1 VAGQPTFGE
10 CCDDWVFDF
19 VRAIFGAY
27 DPVAHTRLIKEF
39 FLLISKKNGKSTIA
53 AGIMLTALIRNW
65 RYSAELLILAP
76 TLEIAKNA
84 WKPLVDMVRADQ
96 ELVDLLH
103 VQENFRQVTH
113 RTTGAMLKVI
123 AADTDTVGGKKA
135 AFVLVDELWIFGKR
149 DKSAAMLMEATGGL
163 VSRAEGFVIFL
174 STQSDESPAGVFK
187 EKLDLYRDIRDGV
200 IVDRKKL
207 GLIFEFPKKMAEAEA
222 YLDPDHWYITNPSLG
237 RSVSAEWIADKLA
250 EAQRG
255 DRGVLNIF
263 LAKHLNVEIGLNLR
277 ANRWA
282 GVDHWDLRA
291 DKTIDLREIIR
302 RCEIIVV
309 GIDGGGLDDLLGFAV
324 LGREA
329 NGKRL
334 LWNLAWC
341 QAGALDRRKSIAVD
355 LRRFEADGDLSVVT
369 KMEEAFEEMAQ
380 LVDQVKASGKLAGVA
395 VDPYGVKHILAALD
409 TIGISEATGISQG
422 WKMSGAIKD
431 VEIGLSDGTLTH
443 AGQPLMAWCVSN
455 AKAEARGNAIT
466 ITKQTAGAAKIDPLV
481 ATFIA
486 EALMGLNP
494 KPAVQPLHQ
503 LIIL

>member
-1 VAGQPTFGE
+1 MARQPTFGE
-10 CCDDWVFDF
+10 CCDEWVFDF
-19 VRAIFGAY
+19 VRVIFGAY
-27 DPVAHTRLIKEF
+27 DPTAHARLIKEF

-65 RYSAELLILAP
+65 RFSAELLILAP
-76 TLEIAKNA
+76 TLEVAKNA
-84 WKPLVDMVRADQ
+84 WKPLVDMVRADP
-96 ELVDLLH
+96 ELIDLLH

-135 AFVLVDELWIFGKR
+135 AFVLIDELWMFGKR

-163 VSRAEGFVIFL
+163 VSRPEGFVIFL
-174 STQSDESPAGVFK
+174 STQSDEAPAGVFK

-200 IVDRKKL
+200 IPDRKKL

-222 YLDPDHWYITNPSLG
+222 YLEPEHWYITNPSLG
-237 RSVSAEWIADKLA
+237 RSVSAEWITDKLA

-282 GVDHWDLRA
+282 AVDHWQQRA
-291 DKTIDLREIIR
+291 DTAISLAEIIR
-302 RCEIIVV
+302 RCVVIVV
-309 GIDGGGLDDLLGFAV
+309 GADGGGLDDLLGLAV
-324 LGREA
+324 LGRDA

-334 LWNLAWC
+334 LWNRAW
-341 QAGALDRRKSIAVD
+341 AHKGVLDRRKSIAVD
-355 LRRFEADGDLSVVT
+355 LRGFETAGDLVIVT
-369 KMEEAFEEMAQ
+369 KMEDAFAEMAN
-380 LVDQVKASGKLAGVA
+380 LIDQVKASGKLGGVA
-395 VDPYGVKHILAALD
+395 VDPAGVKHIMAALD
-409 TIGISEATGISQG
+409 TIGIPEATGISQG
-422 WKMSGAIKD
+422 WKLSGAIKD
-431 VEIGLSDGTLTH
+431 VEIGLADGTLTH
-443 AGQPLMAWCVSN
+443 AGQPMMAWCVSN
-455 AKAEARGNAIT
+455 AKAEAKGNAIT
-466 ITKQTAGAAKIDPLV
+466 ITKQVAGSAKIDPLV

-486 EALMGLNP
+486 ESLLGTNP
-494 KPAVQPLHQ
+494 QPAQRALHQ